1 MLPLSRI
8 LVPVDFSD
16 HSLGMIPYV
25 KQIARNY
32 KAEIIL
38 LHVVNPVYAIPATG
52 ITTATMVDLPEW
64 VFTMQAKRLDE
75 FATPELNGFSVR
87 RLIYEGEPDAQIIAT
102 ARAED
107 VHLVIMPTHGYGVFR
122 KFLIGS
128 VTAKVLHDLEIP
140 VLTGAHLGDSEG
152 PGKTKISNL
161 VCALGAGPHRTDTLT
176 WAARLASDFQAVL
189 SVVHAITRAGHD
201 VDEDTARQEIGR
213 LLTSVGVRNTSIC
226 IPKGDMAHTVS
237 EYAKSVGADLLVIG
251 RGSKD
256 SQGGRLRSNSYGI
269 IRQSHC
275 PVLSV

>member
-8 LVPVDFSD
+8 LVPIDFSD
-16 HSLGMIPYV
+16 QSLGMIPYV

-38 LHVVNPVYAIPATG
+38 LHVVNPVYGIPAIEVN
-52 ITTATMVDLPEW
+52 ITTLVDLQEW
-64 VFTMQAKRLDE
+64 VFTTQAKKLDE
-75 FATPELNGFSVR
+75 FATPELKGFPVR
-87 RLIYEGEPDAQIIAT
+87 RLIYEGEPDAQIVAT

-140 VLTGAHLGDSEG
+140 VLTGAHLGDSDG
-152 PGKTKISNL
+152 PGRTKVTNL
-161 VCALGAGPHRTDTLT
+161 VCAMGATPSSVDTLT
-176 WAARLASDFQAVL
+176 WAVRLANDFQAVL
-189 SVVHAITRAGHD
+189 SVVHAMPRARHD
-201 VDEDTARQEIGR
+201 ADEDTARQEIGR
-213 LLTSVGVRNTSIC
+213 LLTSVGVRNASVC
-226 IPKGDMAHTVS
+226 IPKGDVVHTVCD
-237 EYAKSVGADLLVIG
+237 YAKSVGADLLVIG

-256 SQGGRLRSNSYGI
+256 SEGGRLRSTAYGI

>member
-189 SVVHAITRAGHD
+189 SVVHAIPRAGHD

>member
-1 MLPLSRI
+1 MLPISRI

-16 HSLGMIPYV
+16 QSLGMIPYV

-38 LHVVNPVYAIPATG
+38 LHVVNPVYGIPAIEVN
-52 ITTATMVDLPEW
+52 ITTLVDLQEW
-64 VFTMQAKRLDE
+64 VFTTQAKKLDE
-75 FATPELNGFSVR
+75 FATPELEGFPVR
-87 RLIYEGEPDAQIIAT
+87 RLIYEGESDAQIIAT

-140 VLTGAHLGDSEG
+140 VLTGAHLGDFDG
-152 PGKTKISNL
+152 PKRTKVANL
-161 VCALGAGPHRTDTLT
+161 VCALGETPSSVDTFT
-176 WAARLASDFQAVL
+176 WAVRLANDFQAVL
-189 SVVHAITRAGHD
+189 SVVHAMPRARHD
-201 VDEDTARQEIGR
+201 ADEDAARQEIGR
-213 LLTSVGVRNTSIC
+213 LLTNVGVRNASVC
-226 IPKGDMAHTVS
+226 IPKGDVVHTVCD
-237 EYAKSVGADLLVIG
+237 YAKSVGADLLVIG

-256 SQGGRLRSNSYGI
+256 SEGGRLRSTAYGI